1 MTQSAERPPWAMP
14 LAEVQFRR
22 GTDAML
28 VRSLGDIF
36 GILRGDNRRLARGAL
51 INRPR
56 RVQAKRPC
64 AV

>member
-1 MTQSAERPPWAMP
+1 
-14 LAEVQFRR
+14 
-22 GTDAML
+22 ML